1 MRQKMWKFS
10 VQLQMAF
17 SERIVDNNEADEHFV
32 VLFIVIVVALV
43 IPPLVGVHLGQSE
56 TVCVIVQF

>member
-1 MRQKMWKFS
+1 
-10 VQLQMAF
+10 MAF